1 MILEVK
7 FGIGKLSLI
16 TKLIFQV
23 EENILVLNDI
33 LNYNKIKE
41 IFYLCVIKYDDLYK
55 NENLEC
61 DKLNYLKK
69 LFKTYFDK
77 ENCKICIINLNNNK
91 YLKEI
96 NVTKKI
102 NIKKQ
107 MIKEIKNYVEKKF
120 EEYETR
126 FEKKIDKKF
135 EEHEKKFNKKFEE
148 FKQFLINN
156 LKNLK

>member
-16 TKLIFQV
+16 TKLIIQV

-107 MIKEIKNYVEKKF
+107 MIKEIKNYVEKNLKNMKQDL
-120 EEYETR
+120 
-126 FEKKIDKKF
+126 KKKLIKNLKNMKK
-135 EEHEKKFNKKFEE
+135 N
-148 FKQFLINN
+148 LIKN
-156 LKNLK
+156 LKNLNNS